1 MSYLHILLC
10 IKTSKG
16 FKSGNIW
23 MHKLFSQ
30 NEGSD
35 CLPFFFFWLRFSP
48 LSRIFHSYGVTG
60 EGLQN
65 LTYTRSSWTL
75 IIEGFE
81 RATPTVTRDI
91 GLYFISPWHSQL
103 LPSVEHWSCHYLFYD
118 LYPSRLWFEN
128 PTFRMRGHRFNRLR
142 YHDQITY
149 RKTQFE
155 KLKLIQIHA
164 ITPFF
169 FPYLAFLR
177 ISSVLKTSVPK
188 FLCTDVFLY
197 W

>member
-23 MHKLFSQ
+23 MDKLFSQ

-35 CLPFFFFWLRFSP
+35 CLSGFFRPSREFFTHMELPVKGFKIWPILETHGHWSVKV
-48 LSRIFHSYGVTG
+48 LSVPHLLWHGTSVYIFVS
-60 EGLQN
+60 E
-65 LTYTRSSWTL
+65 
-75 IIEGFE
+75 
-81 RATPTVTRDI
+81 D
-91 GLYFISPWHSQL
+91 PWHSQL

-118 LYPSRLWFEN
+118 LYLSRLGFEN
-128 PTFRMRGHRFNRLR
+128 PTFRMRGHRFHRLR
-142 YHDQITY
+142 HHDQITY

-164 ITPFF
+164 ITRFF

-188 FLCTDVFLY
+188 FHCTDVFFVLIT
-197 W
+197 